1 VGQSITCD
9 FSGFRAFLWENGDM
23 LDLNQFV
30 PVGTEITLTEV
41 EQINDRGEMFGIGT
55 LSNGEDRAFLLIPC
69 DENHLTVEGCD
80 YSMVDA
86 DIAATVVTPLPATNV
101 GIPFIQGKP
110 AFGGAAN
117 PMLRRFGPSFGPWY
131 RQPVPPAPRKG

>member
-1 VGQSITCD
+1 MGQSITCD
-9 FSGFRAFLWENGDM
+9 FSGFRAFLWENGNM

-55 LSNGEDRAFLLIPC
+55 LASGEDRAFLLIPC
-69 DENHLTVEGCD
+69 DDDHPDVEGCD

-86 DIAATVVTPLPATNV
+86 AEVPSNAAVPQFPLATLPTIDSIV
-101 GIPFIQGKP
+101 RTT
-110 AFGGAAN
+110 N
-117 PMLRRFGPSFGPWY
+117 PWQNWFRQRYRMLGQR
-131 RQPVPPAPRKG
+131 PVLRH